1 MRQSPILAA
10 LALLLALPAAA
21 QPAPSAE
28 AGRIIDSLMRGIRV
42 PDAEPPPADPSAQP
56 PAGQPPAGGQQA
68 SPAPATPEAARE
80 VAAGTTAPP
89 GVPAVSVTVTFASG
103 SARLSPAAERALA
116 PLGEALASAALA
128 PYRFRIEGHT
138 DTVGPAAMNLEL
150 SEQRAA
156 AVRDFLVGRYGVA
169 PARLEAVGRGEAQ
182 PLVPTGDE
190 VDEQRNRRVQVLN
203 LGG

>member
-10 LALLLALPAAA
+10 LALLLALPVAA